1 MGRKNKRLV
10 EETFL
15 PQIKEDKRQTP
26 KCYKFS
32 DKTLFITGYGAQVAV
47 DEIKAYSNREK
58 TPERVYEC
66 LISEGGCGYFH
77 VTSVEYP
84 PERQSL

>member
-1 MGRKNKRLV
+1 MGRKNRRLV

-26 KCYKFS
+26 RCYRFPE
-32 DKTLFITGYGAQVAV
+32 KTLFITGYGAQVAV
-47 DEIKAYSNREK
+47 DEIKARSKAEK

-66 LISEGGCGYFH
+66 KIDEGGCGYFH
-77 VTSVEYP
+77 ITSLEIP
-84 PERQSL
+84 PER